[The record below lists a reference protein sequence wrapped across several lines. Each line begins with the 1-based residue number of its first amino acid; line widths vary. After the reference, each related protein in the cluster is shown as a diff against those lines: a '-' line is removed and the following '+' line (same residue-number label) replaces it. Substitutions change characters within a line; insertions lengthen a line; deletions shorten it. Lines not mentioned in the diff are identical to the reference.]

1 MALVVGATRIMD
13 DEMNILVRRN
23 SHSAYLAP
31 TTSPRLQG
39 YRPRRVRGRRPV
51 SRSSLLGE
59 RCALSRRLCRGRGSR
74 PALLWRWP
82 LCLSHRSPAR
92 NGPARSHR
100 VASRRLS
107 GIYDLVCS
115 AHRTERRPD
124 AVAVGDE
131 RHAGTR
137 TPAACKHR
145 LGQPGPHVGPA
156 AGLQATQPLD
166 GQPRGHAQ
174 EEGPRVRHLRSIH
187 VRPAQPRLLR
197 HNLGV
202 GDATED
208 TAGYPG

>member
-13 DEMNILVRRN
+13 GEMNILVRRN

-51 SRSSLLGE
+51 SRGSLLGE
-59 RCALSRRLCRGRGSR
+59 RCAL
-74 PALLWRWP
+74 
-82 LCLSHRSPAR
+82 
-92 NGPARSHR
+92 SHR

-107 GIYDLVCS
+107 GNYDLVCS

-124 AVAVGDE
+124 VVAVGDE

>member
-51 SRSSLLGE
+51 SRGSLLGE

-74 PALLWRWP
+74 PALLRRWS

-92 NGPARSHR
+92 DGPARSHR
-100 VASRRLS
+100 VASLRLS
-107 GIYDLVCS
+107 GICDLVFS

-124 AVAVGDE
+124 AVAAGDE
-131 RHAGTR
+131 RHAENED
-137 TPAACKHR
+137 PC
-145 LGQPGPHVGPA
+145 
-156 AGLQATQPLD
+156 GLQAPAWAARA
-166 GQPRGHAQ
+166 PRKTHG
-174 EEGPRVRHLRSIH
+174 GSS
-187 VRPAQPRLLR
+187 
-197 HNLGV
+197 
-202 GDATED
+202 GDATARWPAARSR
-208 TAGYPG
+208 AGGRPAGSPPPRHPRSSSATTPPAPQPRRR